1 MLPISVKSVPGC
13 LVLIVPRLIGVPVA
27 LTPGF
32 GPHDDV
38 AVLAAALL
46 LLVPAAELDE
56 LDVAAPPLAEL
67 LELLELLEPHPA
79 SATRASAASNAK
91 PTRIRDTTSKILI
104 DVSSPRVHT
113 TSRDPLE
120 VCAY

>member
-67 LELLELLEPHPA
+67 LELLEPHPA

>member
-1 MLPISVKSVPGC
+1 
-13 LVLIVPRLIGVPVA
+13 LIVPRLIGVPVA

-46 LLVPAAELDE
+46 LVPAAELDD
-56 LDVAAPPLAEL
+56 DVAAPPPLA
-67 LELLELLEPHPA
+67 ELLELLEPHPA
-79 SATRASAASNAK
+79 SATRASAASNAR
-91 PTRIRDTTSKILI
+91 PTRIRDTTSKILTGC
-104 DVSSPRVHT
+104 SSPRVHT